1 MKRISAELN
10 AKEFARLKKIQT
22 EKGISTVSQTIR
34 ILISQKKITSRIS
47 PDVLFLASTIYTI
60 VARLQILLAGSY
72 TRRDVTESMVE
83 MVKMAE
89 SVDEVIK
96 TYKKH

>member
-10 AKEFARLKKIQT
+10 EKEFAKLKKIQT
-22 EKGISTVSQTIR
+22 EKGISTVSKTIR
-34 ILISQKKITSRIS
+34 MLITSQKITARIS
-47 PDVLFLASTIYTI
+47 PDVLFLASIIYTI

-72 TRRDVTESMVE
+72 TRREVTVWMVQL
-83 MVKMAE
+83 VKMAE

-96 TYKKH
+96 KYKKH